1 MANADLAGS
10 SVWPEGTQ
18 QHAWVLVET
27 RLSEPEGTGQGECMR
42 WSQRLGGQLV
52 LWNTLILP
60 EMSNEV
66 AKLPHVVGTSQ
77 GRLTHLW
84 VNRTESQF
92 VGKRS
97 SKSKVQ
103 GTCPI
108 CRRHSLSA
116 RPAHEQPAWN
126 KRGLPQI
133 PWESSFTF
141 PWW

>member
-92 VGKRS
+92 VGK
-97 SKSKVQ
+97 KVQ
-103 GTCPI
+103 SP
-108 CRRHSLSA
+108 RHVPHLQKAQPLSKASPRAASL
-116 RPAHEQPAWN
+116 E
-126 KRGLPQI
+126 
-133 PWESSFTF
+133 
-141 PWW
+141 